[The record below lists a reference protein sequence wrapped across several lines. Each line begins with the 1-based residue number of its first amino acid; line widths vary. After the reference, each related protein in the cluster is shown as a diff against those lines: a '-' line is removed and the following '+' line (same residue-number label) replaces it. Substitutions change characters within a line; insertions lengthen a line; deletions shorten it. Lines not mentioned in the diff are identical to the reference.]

1 MSTVNLKKQVHKI
14 AEKQSQSPKKTRY
27 LFIDEFSRYLDT
39 HIAVDAV
46 SLFTK
51 LGYEVRLAKSKES
64 ALTWLSKGLVRKAKK
79 IANANIAMLGD
90 IISDKTPLIGIEPS
104 AILAFRDE
112 YPDLVTNENRAKAEN
127 LAKNALLFDEFICRE
142 IDCGNISSE
151 MFTDEVA
158 NVMFHGH
165 CQQKSLIGTKFTLKV
180 LSLPKNFTVK
190 EIPSGCCGM
199 AGSFGYEKEHY
210 VLSMK
215 IGELELFLKLALF
228 VLQYRYFSGKQHENL
243 LLKY

>member
-1 MSTVNLKKQVHKI
+1 
-14 AEKQSQSPKKTRY
+14 
-27 LFIDEFSRYLDT
+27 DEFTRDLDT

-64 ALTWLSKGLVRKAKK
+64 ARTWLSKGLVRKAKK

-127 LAKNALLFDEFICRE
+127 LAKNALLFDEFICCE
-142 IDCGNISSE
+142 IDCGNITSE

-165 CQQKSLIGTKFTLKV
+165 CQQKSLIGTKFTLKA

-210 VLSMK
+210 ELSMK
-215 IGELELFLKLALF
+215 IGELVLFPAVRNAEPNTIISAVGTSCRCQIKDGTGVDALHPLEILNRA
-228 VLQYRYFSGKQHENL
+228 VRN
-243 LLKY
+243 